1 MSPPL
6 KLGFLASR
14 NGAGMRA
21 IVRAIEAGELDAEAR
36 ILVVNRPGVPALAF
50 AAEHGLPSRLIPT
63 LPDPDA
69 ADAVLSEAL
78 LAAGVELVVLSG
90 YLRKLG
96 PRTLAAFPGRILNI
110 HPALLPSFG
119 GKGMYGRRV
128 HEAVAAADVSVT
140 GASVHI
146 VDGDYDQGPVI
157 ASRSVALAPGDDAE
171 TIERKVT
178 EVEPDLFVET
188 LRRICAGELALP

>member
-1 MSPPL
+1 MIPPL

-21 IVRAIEAGELDAEAR
+21 IVQAAEAGELDAEAR
-36 ILVVNRPGVPALAF
+36 ILVTNRPDVPALAF
-50 AAEHGLPSRLIPT
+50 AAEHRLPSRVIPT

-69 ADAVLSEAL
+69 ADAALAEAL
-78 LAAGVELVVLSG
+78 AGAGVELVILSG

-96 PRTLAAFPGRILNI
+96 PRTLAAFPSRILNI
-110 HPALLPSFG
+110 HPALLPRFG
-119 GKGMYGRRV
+119 GQGMYGRRV
-128 HEAVAAADVSVT
+128 HEAVAAAGVSVT

-157 ASRSVALAPGDDAE
+157 ASRSVTLAPGDDAE

-178 EVEPDLFVET
+178 GVEPSLFVDT
-188 LRRICAGELALP
+188 LRRICAGELVLP